1 MYDANTNI
9 NQNIHKRMENQVSE
23 RRYVPNHPLTNATT
37 NKAMQRRV
45 VDNNNN
51 TVYNLRPTINPGGM
65 EGVPTM
71 PTLLRGS
78 EITEFDN
85 NKVDIRRKIYE
96 MQQERNLSIG
106 NIPFQE
112 TRA

>member
-1 MYDANTNI
+1 
-9 NQNIHKRMENQVSE
+9 
-23 RRYVPNHPLTNATT
+23 
-37 NKAMQRRV
+37 
-45 VDNNNN
+45 
-51 TVYNLRPTINPGGM
+51 M